1 MSKAELDF
9 PEVDETELNDK
20 QSTENQ
26 QRRKSRN
33 TRRYAPVI
41 IAIFLSVIWTGLTVY
56 YLYSTPSAL
65 SQIAVTDLAALVAG
79 YATPIAIFWLIALA
93 FQRTDPLLERRL
105 AMAQNLDKAIS
116 PIELAE
122 QRIKLLNKNLRKELE
137 SIDAVADLAADRITN
152 LENRFQEQ
160 ISNLFTATADTE
172 ARTTSIRDT
181 LERER
186 EAIGET
192 TQEVQER
199 FNNLEQMVASIAAE
213 LENAGHSVA
222 TSADSAKDRVDSS
235 LENLSLATENFE
247 TRLDKASETVTN
259 RAEQVQDIADHVELR
274 LHTATES
281 ALSGME
287 RFRHDVEG
295 LEGRSAELSEH
306 MKTQGTVLHDLAELA
321 ATESKKI
328 EESLKT
334 HVGEVRLAA
343 TEALE
348 RTSDVSDMFSDKA
361 KAMSAQVIDTV
372 ETAKGLLEEA
382 GQSLEEHCQSALS
395 TSEQV
400 NEKTLSTTKATGEA
414 VLEHAAKADDMLMHG
429 LERAKAALE
438 GTMSAITDHT
448 STAVQEAEDTA
459 NRTLHHIR
467 QLRAGVEEQISELEN
482 TGTKAVENISAT
494 ADKISE
500 KSAELRKES
509 EETVEELTSVS
520 GQMNVQSNIIEDV
533 LNETRM
539 KLARL
544 EDDLS
549 SQRDAL
555 NSASNDAAEKVIQA
569 AERFA
574 NNSLNIQNTATTVEE
589 HLNIKSGKLVSIID
603 QMTETSS
610 DASEKMGKAVTDLNN
625 QTTDL
630 RGELIDS
637 GGALGKAAEAFA
649 GERHRIKEETES
661 VISELNRASD
671 NMGTEVTRFT
681 DSSMEAANRL
691 DSASQVLMDQT
702 QQAQEQMHKSV
713 DETRTELS
721 DTMEDI
727 GNKASE
733 RITYLQEE
741 MQATLARVLTEY
753 QETADQA
760 EKESALLAMRLGTE
774 AEKINQTTEQF
785 IAKTED
791 IEKRIA
797 SATKNEFART
807 SALLMESL
815 QSTSID
821 INKALSDDL
830 PDDVWED
837 YLAGDRS
844 IFIRRTLKVGDRK
857 SKKIIN
863 DKFQTDPE
871 FKEAV
876 ARYCRDFEGMMERAM
891 MGDKGSAMSVTLIS
905 SDMGKLYVLLGQAL
919 KKFS

>member
-9 PEVDETELNDK
+9 PEVTESEGDTQLSSKHKSGKSQNI
-20 QSTENQ
+20 
-26 QRRKSRN
+26 RRL
-33 TRRYAPVI
+33 APVI
-41 IAIFLSVIWTGLTVY
+41 IATSLSVLWTALAVYFLSTSPNAFEDTSIT
-56 YLYSTPSAL
+56 AL
-65 SQIAVTDLAALVAG
+65 AVLIAG

-105 AMAQNLDKAIS
+105 AMAQNLDKALS
-116 PIELAE
+116 PVEMAE
-122 QRIKLLNKNLRKELE
+122 QRIKALNKNLKKELE
-137 SIDAVADLAADRITN
+137 SIDAVADLAADRIQN

-181 LERER
+181 LARER
-186 EAIGET
+186 DAIDST
-192 TQEVQER
+192 TQNVEER
-199 FNNLEQMVASIAAE
+199 FNKLEELVTTIAAS
-213 LENAGHSVA
+213 LDNAGHTFAS
-222 TSADSAKDRVDSS
+222 TADGAKDRMDES
-235 LENLSLATENFE
+235 LENISAMTENFE
-247 TRLDKASETVTN
+247 NRLEKASNTVSET
-259 RAEQVQDIADHVELR
+259 AGQVRDIAENIELR

-281 ALSGME
+281 ALAGME

-306 MKTQGTVLHDLAELA
+306 MKTQGSVLHDLAELA
-321 ATESKKI
+321 ATESAKI
-328 EESLKT
+328 EESLRT

-361 KAMSAQVIDTV
+361 KAMSEQVIETV
-372 ETAKGLLEEA
+372 ENAKQLLGEA
-382 GQSLEEHCQSALS
+382 GQSLEAHCQSALS
-395 TSEQV
+395 TSERV
-400 NEKTLSTTKATGEA
+400 NEQTLETTKATGEA
-414 VLEHAAKADDMLMHG
+414 VLEHAAKADDMLMNG

-438 GTMSAITDHT
+438 NTMSAISEH
-448 STAVQEAEDTA
+448 SSSAVQEAEDTA
-459 NRTLHHIR
+459 TRTLQHIR
-467 QLRAGVEEQISELEN
+467 QLRAGVEEQIAELAQASQNAYELSN
-482 TGTKAVENISAT
+482 DAAG
-494 ADKISE
+494 KISE
-500 KSAELRKES
+500 KTAELRQES
-509 EETVEELTSVS
+509 EDTVQELTSVRA
-520 GQMNVQSNIIEDV
+520 QMDVQSDLIGEV

-555 NSASNDAAEKVIQA
+555 SSASNEAAEKVIEA

-574 NNSLNIQNTATTVEE
+574 TNSLNLQNTASVVEE
-589 HLNIKSGKLVSIID
+589 QLSSKSGELVSIID
-603 QMTETSS
+603 RVGDTS
-610 DASEKMGKAVTDLNN
+610 AQTSERLEKAVGELSV
-625 QTTDL
+625 QTTGL
-630 RGELIDS
+630 REELTDS
-637 GGALGKAAEAFA
+637 GGALGQAAEAFA

-691 DSASQVLMDQT
+691 DAASQVLMDQT
-702 QQAQEQMHKSV
+702 QRAQDQMHKSV
-713 DETRTELS
+713 DETRSELS
-721 DTMEDI
+721 QTMDEI
-727 GNKASE
+727 GNKATE

-741 MQATLARVLTEY
+741 MQATLARVLSEY
-753 QETADQA
+753 QDTADQA
-760 EKESALLAMRLGTE
+760 EKESALLAMRLGNE

-785 IAKTED
+785 ISKTEE

-797 SATKNEFART
+797 SATKNDFART

-815 QSTSID
+815 QSNSIE

-830 PDDVWED
+830 PDTVWED
-837 YLAGDRS
+837 YLAGDKS
-844 IFIRRTLKVGDRK
+844 VFIRRTLKVGSRK
-857 SKKIIN
+857 SRKIIGE
-863 DKFQTDPE
+863 KFASDPE
-871 FKEAV
+871 FREAV
-876 ARYCRDFEGMMERAM
+876 SRYCRDFEGMMERAM